1 MKNFKKIASL
11 VLVLILAAALVGCS
25 NAKKTETVQPVSP
38 INNPGKS
45 TQPTEVEEFVDKHGY
60 ELVEAFEKGFETSG
74 LTCTSEVSANG
85 NAIILDVCLNGI
97 DGLDSSVKGEMQDMF
112 NSMNGEMTSLF
123 EGFKSEIPSLENVTM
138 NILEEDGDF
147 IASIDCNL

>member
-11 VLVLILAAALVGCS
+11 VLVFILAAALVCCS

-38 INNPGKS
+38 ADNPVS
-45 TQPTEVEEFVDKHGY
+45 PTQSTEVEEFVDEFGY
-60 ELVEAFEKGFETSG
+60 EFVEAFEEGFESSG

-85 NAIILDVCLNGI
+85 NAIILDVYLDSI
-97 DGLDSSVKGEMQDMF
+97 DGLDSSVKKEMQDAF

-123 EGFKSEIPSLENVTM
+123 EGFKSEIPSLENVTI